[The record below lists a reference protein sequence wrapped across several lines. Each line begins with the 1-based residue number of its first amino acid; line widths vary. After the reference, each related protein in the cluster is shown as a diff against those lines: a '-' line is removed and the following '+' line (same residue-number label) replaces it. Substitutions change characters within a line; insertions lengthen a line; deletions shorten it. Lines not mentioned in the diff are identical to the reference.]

1 MVWWTDPGSVTV
13 GGVHEPAYPAGMV
26 PAPRKRASIV
36 PLVVLSVVL
45 VALVTAIVVVVASR
59 TGDGGG
65 NGANGPSNSPSTS
78 VDPCVVGNWRVTS
91 HTEDIEVND
100 ENVRF
105 TGNGAR
111 IRLDG
116 DGTGVIEYGDGI
128 DYTGGR
134 YTLTLAGSVN
144 FDFRTA
150 NGKVT
155 FSNLGP
161 SGTVTLK
168 AGDIVLAQQ
177 PLEGSDDPATYTC
190 DATTLVEQTTKFRVE
205 MRKES

>member
-1 MVWWTDPGSVTV
+1 M
-13 GGVHEPAYPAGMV
+13 HEPAYPAGMV
-26 PAPRKRASIV
+26 PPPRKRASIV

-45 VALVTAIVVVVASR
+45 VALVTAIVAVVVSR
-59 TGDGGG
+59 AGDGGG
-65 NGANGPSNSPSTS
+65 KGTGGASNSPSTN

-91 HTEDIEVND
+91 HTEDIEVNN

-105 TGNGAR
+105 TGEGAR
-111 IRLDG
+111 IRLADN
-116 DGTGVIEYGDGI
+116 GTGVIEYGDGI
-128 DYTGGR
+128 AYTGGR

-150 NGKVT
+150 NGRVT

-161 SGTVTLK
+161 AGTITLK

-205 MRKES
+205 MRKQS